1 MPLPVVFIGIAAAT
15 GATGVGAAVKAGVDH
30 STAKK
35 INNNTEVRIT
45 SAAVRLENLRHQCG
59 VALEN
64 LGREKVQ
71 VLSGSLLPFVDVF
84 AKLKNVDFTESS
96 GLLELSKLHTDKTSF
111 EKADTLEHFGVSL
124 AGGSL
129 AGLTGG
135 ALAAFGAYSAAS
147 TFAVA
152 STGTAIS
159 SLSGAAATNATLA
172 FFGGGSLA
180 TGGLGMAGGTAVL
193 GGLVAGPA
201 LLVMGVIVS
210 AKAGKGLEEAK
221 KYAAQADELC
231 EQFENGAAQ
240 CMSIRRRAWMFH
252 NLLARLDAL
261 FLPLVFELE
270 QIIETEGTNYALY
283 MENSKKTVVMA
294 ASAAMSIKAVLD
306 TPLLAEDGS
315 LAESAETEFPHFLE
329 DVKAKEEKLLGN

>member
-1 MPLPVVFIGIAAAT
+1 MPLPVIFIGIAAAT
-15 GATGVGAAVKAGVDH
+15 GAAGAGAAVKAGVDH
-30 STAKK
+30 NTTKK
-35 INNNTEVRIT
+35 INSNTEERIVH
-45 SAAVRLENLRHQCG
+45 AAVHLEELRRQCG
-59 VALEN
+59 EALEN

-71 VLSGSLLPFVDVF
+71 VLSDSLLPFVDAF

-96 GLLELSKLHTDKTSF
+96 DLLELSKLRIDRASF
-111 EKADTLEHFGVSL
+111 EKVGPQEHFGVSL

-180 TGGLGMAGGTAVL
+180 SGGLGMAGGTAVL

-201 LLVMGVIVS
+201 LLVMGVIVG
-210 AKAGKGLEEAK
+210 AKAGKDLEEAK
-221 KYAAQADELC
+221 RYAAQADEFC
-231 EQFENGAAQ
+231 QQFENGVAQ
-240 CMSIRRRAWMFH
+240 CVAIRRRTWMFH

-261 FLPLVFELE
+261 FLPLVFDLE
-270 QIIETEGTNYALY
+270 QIIVTEGIDYALY
-283 MENSKKTVVMA
+283 KESSKKTVAMA
-294 ASAAMSIKAVLD
+294 ASAAMSVKAVLD
-306 TPLLAEDGS
+306 TPMLAEDGS
-315 LAESAETEFPHFLE
+315 LADSTETKFPHFLE
-329 DVKAKEEKLLGN
+329 DVKAKEKLLGN

>member
-1 MPLPVVFIGIAAAT
+1 MPLPIVFIGIAAAT
-15 GATGVGAAVKAGVDH
+15 GAAGAGAAVKAGVDH
-30 STAKK
+30 NTTKK
-35 INNNTEVRIT
+35 INSNTEERIVH
-45 SAAVRLENLRHQCG
+45 AAVHLEELRRQCG
-59 VALEN
+59 EALKN

-71 VLSGSLLPFVDVF
+71 VLSGSLLPFVDAF

-96 GLLELSKLHTDKTSF
+96 GLLELSKLRIDRASF
-111 EKADTLEHFGVSL
+111 EKVGPQEHFGVSL

-180 TGGLGMAGGTAVL
+180 SGGLGMAGGTAVL

-201 LLVMGVIVS
+201 LLVMGVIVG
-210 AKAGKGLEEAK
+210 AKAGKDLEEAK
-221 KYAAQADELC
+221 RYAAQADEFC
-231 EQFENGAAQ
+231 QQFENGVAQ
-240 CMSIRRRAWMFH
+240 CVAIRRRTWMFH

-261 FLPLVFELE
+261 FLPLVFDLE
-270 QIIETEGTNYALY
+270 QIIVTEGIDYALY
-283 MENSKKTVVMA
+283 KESSKKTVAMA
-294 ASAAMSIKAVLD
+294 ASAAMSVKAVLD
-306 TPLLAEDGS
+306 TPMLAEDGS
-315 LAESAETEFPHFLE
+315 LADSTETKFPHFLE
-329 DVKAKEEKLLGN
+329 DVKAKEKLLGN

>member
-1 MPLPVVFIGIAAAT
+1 MPLPIVFIGIAAAT
-15 GATGVGAAVKAGVDH
+15 GAAGAGAAVKAGVDH
-30 STAKK
+30 NTTKK
-35 INNNTEVRIT
+35 INSNTEERIVH
-45 SAAVRLENLRHQCG
+45 AAVHLEELRRQCG
-59 VALEN
+59 EALKN

-71 VLSGSLLPFVDVF
+71 VLSGSLLPFVDAF

-96 GLLELSKLHTDKTSF
+96 GLLELSKLRIDRASF
-111 EKADTLEHFGVSL
+111 EKVGPQEHFGVSL

-180 TGGLGMAGGTAVL
+180 SGGLGMAGGTAVL

-201 LLVMGVIVS
+201 LLVMGVIVG
-210 AKAGKGLEEAK
+210 AKVGKDLEEAK
-221 KYAAQADELC
+221 RYAAQADEFC
-231 EQFENGAAQ
+231 QQFENGVAQ
-240 CMSIRRRAWMFH
+240 CVAIRRRTWMFH

-261 FLPLVFELE
+261 FLPLVFDLE
-270 QIIETEGTNYALY
+270 QIIVTEGIDYALY
-283 MENSKKTVVMA
+283 KESSKKTVAMA
-294 ASAAMSIKAVLD
+294 ASAAMSVKAVLD
-306 TPLLAEDGS
+306 TPMLAEDGS
-315 LAESAETEFPHFLE
+315 LADSTETKFPHFLE
-329 DVKAKEEKLLGN
+329 DVKAKEKLLGN

>member
-1 MPLPVVFIGIAAAT
+1 MPLPVIFIEIAAAT
-15 GATGVGAAVKAGVDH
+15 GAAGAGAAVKAGVDH
-30 STAKK
+30 NTTKK
-35 INNNTEVRIT
+35 INSNTEERIVH
-45 SAAVRLENLRHQCG
+45 AAVHLEELRRQCG
-59 VALEN
+59 EALEN

-71 VLSGSLLPFVDVF
+71 VLSDSLLPFVDAF

-96 GLLELSKLHTDKTSF
+96 GLLELSKLRIDRASF
-111 EKADTLEHFGVSL
+111 EKVGPQEHFGVSL

-180 TGGLGMAGGTAVL
+180 SGGLGMAGGTAVL

-201 LLVMGVIVS
+201 LLVMGVIVG
-210 AKAGKGLEEAK
+210 AKAGKDLEEAK
-221 KYAAQADELC
+221 RYAAQADEFC
-231 EQFENGAAQ
+231 QQFENGVAQ
-240 CMSIRRRAWMFH
+240 CVAIRRRTWMFH

-261 FLPLVFELE
+261 FLPLVFDLE
-270 QIIETEGTNYALY
+270 QIIVTEGIDYALY
-283 MENSKKTVVMA
+283 KESSKKTVAMA
-294 ASAAMSIKAVLD
+294 ASAAMSVKAVLD
-306 TPLLAEDGS
+306 TPMLAEDGS
-315 LAESAETEFPHFLE
+315 LADSTETKFPHFLE
-329 DVKAKEEKLLGN
+329 DVKAKEKLLGN

>member
-1 MPLPVVFIGIAAAT
+1 MPLPIVFIGIAAAT
-15 GATGVGAAVKAGVDH
+15 GAAGAGAAVKAGVDH
-30 STAKK
+30 NTAKK
-35 INNNTEVRIT
+35 INSNTEERIMQ
-45 SAAVRLENLRHQCG
+45 AALRLEELRHQCG
-59 VALEN
+59 EALGS
-64 LGREKVQ
+64 LGKEKMQ
-71 VLSGSLLPFVDVF
+71 VLTASLLPFVDAF
-84 AKLKNVDFTESS
+84 ARIKNVDFAESS
-96 GLLELSKLHTDKTSF
+96 GLLELSKLHVDRASF

-180 TGGLGMAGGTAVL
+180 SGGLGMAGGTAVL

-201 LLVMGVIVS
+201 LLVMGVIVG

-221 KYAAQADELC
+221 RYAAQADEFC
-231 EQFENGAAQ
+231 QQFENGAAQ
-240 CMSIRRRAWMFH
+240 CVAIRRRTWMFY

-261 FLPLVFELE
+261 FLPLVFDLE
-270 QIIETEGTNYALY
+270 RIIETEGTDYALY
-283 MENSKKTVVMA
+283 TEDSKKTVAMA
-294 ASAAMSIKAVLD
+294 ASAAMSVKAVLD
-306 TPLLAEDGS
+306 TPMLSEDGS
-315 LAESAETEFPHFLE
+315 LADSAETEFPRFLE
-329 DVKAKEEKLLGN
+329 DIRAKEKLLGN

>member
-15 GATGVGAAVKAGVDH
+15 GAAGAGAAVKAGVDH
-30 STAKK
+30 NTTKK
-35 INNNTEVRIT
+35 INSNTEERIVH
-45 SAAVRLENLRHQCG
+45 AAVHLEELRRQCG
-59 VALEN
+59 EALEN

-71 VLSGSLLPFVDVF
+71 VLSGSLLPFVDAF

-96 GLLELSKLHTDKTSF
+96 GLLELSKLRIDRASF
-111 EKADTLEHFGVSL
+111 EKAGPQEHFGVSL

-221 KYAAQADELC
+221 QYAEQADVLC
-231 EQFENGAAQ
+231 QQFKNGAAQ
-240 CMSIRRRAWMFH
+240 CMAIRRRTWMFH

-261 FLPLVFELE
+261 FLPLIFDLE
-270 QIIETEGTNYALY
+270 QIIEAEGTDYALY
-283 MENSKKTVVMA
+283 TENSKKAVAMA
-294 ASAAMSIKAVLD
+294 ASAAMSIKTVLD
-306 TPLLAEDGS
+306 TPVLEEDGS
-315 LAESAETEFPHFLE
+315 LADSAETKLPRFLE
-329 DVKAKEEKLLGN
+329 DVRGKEKLLDN

>member
-1 MPLPVVFIGIAAAT
+1 MPLPIVFIGIAAAT
-15 GATGVGAAVKAGVDH
+15 GAAGAGAAVKAGVDH
-30 STAKK
+30 NTTKK
-35 INNNTEVRIT
+35 INSNTEERIVH
-45 SAAVRLENLRHQCG
+45 AAVHLEELRRQCG
-59 VALEN
+59 EALKN

-71 VLSGSLLPFVDVF
+71 VLSGSLLPFVDAF
-84 AKLKNVDFTESS
+84 AKLKNVDFTDSS
-96 GLLELSKLHTDKTSF
+96 GLLELSKLRIDRASF
-111 EKADTLEHFGVSL
+111 EKVGPQEHFGVSL

-180 TGGLGMAGGTAVL
+180 SGGLGMAGGTAVW

-201 LLVMGVIVS
+201 LLVMGVIVG
-210 AKAGKGLEEAK
+210 AKVGKDLEEAK
-221 KYAAQADELC
+221 RYAAQADEFC
-231 EQFENGAAQ
+231 QQFENGVAQ
-240 CMSIRRRAWMFH
+240 CVAIRRRTWMFH

-261 FLPLVFELE
+261 FLPLVFDLE
-270 QIIETEGTNYALY
+270 QIIVTEGIDYALY
-283 MENSKKTVVMA
+283 KESSKKTVAMA
-294 ASAAMSIKAVLD
+294 ASAAMSVKAVLD
-306 TPLLAEDGS
+306 TPMLAEDGS
-315 LAESAETEFPHFLE
+315 LADSTETKFPHFLE
-329 DVKAKEEKLLGN
+329 DVKAKEKLLGN

>member
-240 CMSIRRRAWMFH
+240 CMAIRRRTWMFH

-270 QIIETEGTNYALY
+270 QIIETEGTNYAVY
-283 MENSKKTVVMA
+283 MENSKKTVAMA

-329 DVKAKEEKLLGN
+329 DVKAKEKLLGN

>member
-15 GATGVGAAVKAGVDH
+15 GAAGAGAAVKAGVDH
-30 STAKK
+30 NTTKK
-35 INNNTEVRIT
+35 INSNTEERIVH
-45 SAAVRLENLRHQCG
+45 AAVHLEELRRQCG
-59 VALEN
+59 EALEN

-71 VLSGSLLPFVDVF
+71 VLSGSLLPFVDAF

-96 GLLELSKLHTDKTSF
+96 GLLELSKLRIDRASF
-111 EKADTLEHFGVSL
+111 EKVGPQEHFGVSL
-124 AGGSL
+124 VGGSL

-159 SLSGAAATNATLA
+159 SLSGVAATNATLA

-180 TGGLGMAGGTAVL
+180 SGGLGMAGGTAVL

-201 LLVMGVIVS
+201 LLVMGVIVG

-221 KYAAQADELC
+221 RYAAQADEFC
-231 EQFENGAAQ
+231 QQFENGAAQ
-240 CMSIRRRAWMFH
+240 CVAIRRRTWMFH

-261 FLPLVFELE
+261 FLPLVFDLE
-270 QIIETEGTNYALY
+270 QIIVTEGVDYALY
-283 MENSKKTVVMA
+283 KESSKKTVAMA
-294 ASAAMSIKAVLD
+294 ASAAMSVKAVLD
-306 TPLLAEDGS
+306 TPMLAEDGS
-315 LAESAETEFPHFLE
+315 LADSAETKLPRFLE
-329 DVKAKEEKLLGN
+329 DVRGKEKLLDN

>member
-1 MPLPVVFIGIAAAT
+1 MPLPVVFIGLAAAT
-15 GATGVGAAVKAGVDH
+15 GAAGAGAAVKAGVDH
-30 STAKK
+30 NTAKK
-35 INNNTEVRIT
+35 INSNTEKRIMHT
-45 SAAVRLENLRHQCG
+45 AVRLEELRNQCG
-59 VALEN
+59 EALEN

-71 VLSGSLLPFVDVF
+71 VLSGSLLPFVDAF
-84 AKLKNVDFTESS
+84 AKLKNVDFTESP
-96 GLLELSKLHTDKTSF
+96 GLLELSKLRIDRASF
-111 EKADTLEHFGVSL
+111 EKADASEHFGVSL
-124 AGGSL
+124 AGGAL

-135 ALAAFGAYSAAS
+135 TLAAFGAYSVAS

-180 TGGLGMAGGTAVL
+180 TGGLGMAGGSAVL

-221 KYAAQADELC
+221 QYAAQADELC
-231 EQFENGAAQ
+231 QQFENGAAQ
-240 CMSIRRRAWMFH
+240 CMAIRRRTWMFH

-261 FLPLVFELE
+261 FLPLVFDLE
-270 QIIETEGTNYALY
+270 QIIETEGTDYALY
-283 MENSKKTVVMA
+283 TENSKKSVAMA
-294 ASAAMSIKAVLD
+294 ASAAMSIKAVMD
-306 TPLLAEDGS
+306 TPMLAEDGN
-315 LAESAETEFPHFLE
+315 LADSAETEFSHFLE
-329 DVKAKEEKLLGN
+329 DVRAKEKLFSN